1 MSTRQVIIRI
11 SAIIAISEFLIM
23 LVLQTIPYKINTVI
37 EAALD
42 VALLT
47 VLSTPLIYSWI
58 IKPFANAR
66 DDALA
71 QVSHLAFT
79 DLLTQLANRRNILK
93 QLERV
98 IASKVRHKIFGALLV
113 IDLDGFKEI
122 NDSYGHDAGDAM
134 LVEIAKRFVSSI
146 RSEDIAGRMGG
157 DEFIV
162 LLDHLDIDEQS
173 AQDKAL
179 RVADKLIKL
188 ASIPLNFNGQP
199 LQVGASI
206 GICLLGLK
214 QMDAD
219 AAISKADVAMYRAKK
234 MGKGCAIF
242 SE

>member
-1 MSTRQVIIRI
+1 MNLMSTRQVIIRI

-23 LVLQTIPYKINTVI
+23 LVLQTIPYKINAVI

-42 VALLT
+42 VTLLT

-58 IKPFANAR
+58 IKPFVNAR
-66 DDALA
+66 DEALA

-122 NDSYGHDAGDAM
+122 NDSYGHDAGDVV

-173 AQDKAL
+173 AQNKAL
-179 RVADKLIKL
+179 RVADKLIRK
-188 ASIPLNFNGQP
+188 S
-199 LQVGASI
+199 V
-206 GICLLGLK
+206 
-214 QMDAD
+214 
-219 AAISKADVAMYRAKK
+219 V
-234 MGKGCAIF
+234 
-242 SE
+242 